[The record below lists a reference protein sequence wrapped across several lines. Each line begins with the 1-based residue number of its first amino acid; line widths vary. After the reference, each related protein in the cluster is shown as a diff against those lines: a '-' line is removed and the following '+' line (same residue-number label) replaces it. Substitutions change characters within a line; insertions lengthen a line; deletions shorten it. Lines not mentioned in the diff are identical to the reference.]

1 MQLVIILC
9 IFAVFFGLMTSQ
21 YFYLYHQ
28 RNNSKEIGKNTLV
41 SGILFL
47 LITLSLI
54 GITVYLLFDNKKQ
67 YTVSFNKLI
76 KA

>member
-1 MQLVIILC
+1 MQLVLILGII
-9 IFAVFFGLMTSQ
+9 AVFFGLLTSQ

-28 RNNSKEIGKNTLV
+28 RNNSKEIGKNTLI

-47 LITLSLI
+47 LITLSFI
-54 GITVYLLFDNKKQ
+54 GIIIYLLFNNKKQ